1 MTVDVV
7 YPPVIAAAK
16 IMFRALDLRIR
27 LDGGQHVPRTG
38 GAVLASNHVS
48 YLDFIFCGLAAQPSK
63 RLVRFMAKQSVF
75 DNRVSG
81 PLMRGMHH
89 IPVDRDFGLS
99 SYKTALERLK
109 SGEIVGVFP
118 EATISESFTV
128 KETKSGAAR
137 LAAAAGVPLIPMA
150 VWGGQRLWTKGRP
163 RTLTRRHVPIT
174 ILVGE
179 PMHPTRRDGHQ
190 AVSDELRQR
199 ISALV
204 ERAQREYPDAP
215 SGPDDNWWQPAYL
228 GGGAPEPTATPLG

>member
-1 MTVDVV
+1 MAEIV
-7 YPPVIAAAK
+7 YPPVIATARSAFAA
-16 IMFRALDLRIR
+16 IR
-27 LDGGQHVPRTG
+27 VRVDEAGGEHIPVRG

-63 RLVRFMAKQSVF
+63 RLVRFMAKQEVF
-75 DNRVSG
+75 TNRLSG

-89 IPVDRDFGLS
+89 IPVDRDFGLT
-99 SYKTALERLK
+99 SYKAALQALK
-109 SGEIVGVFP
+109 SGEVVGVFP

-137 LAAAAGVPLIPMA
+137 LAAAAGVPLVPVA

-163 RTLTRRHVPIT
+163 RTLTRRHVPVT

-179 PMHPTRRDGHQ
+179 PMRPARRDGHQ
-190 AVSDELRQR
+190 AVSDELRER
-199 ISALV
+199 ISALL

-215 SGPDDNWWQPAYL
+215 AGPDDTWWQPAYL
-228 GGGAPEPTATPLG
+228 GGSAPEPATSPQG